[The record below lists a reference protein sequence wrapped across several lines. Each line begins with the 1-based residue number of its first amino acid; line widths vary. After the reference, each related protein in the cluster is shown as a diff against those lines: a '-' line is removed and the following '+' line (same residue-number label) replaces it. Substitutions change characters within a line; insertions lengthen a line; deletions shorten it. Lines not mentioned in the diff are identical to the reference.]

1 MMMVMAVM
9 AEALHLLPNYGQT
22 PFGVKLFLLRF
33 TQGFACAS
41 NTVRDSKVPKSQP
54 ILPPQPARE
63 PDRIRADKADCAN
76 RID

>member
-33 TQGFACAS
+33 TQGFAS
-41 NTVRDSKVPKSQP
+41 TFDTIRDANVPKVRLFCRRSR
-54 ILPPQPARE
+54 LM
-63 PDRIRADKADCAN
+63 N
-76 RID
+76 